1 MLVTQGEGRKDA
13 ATHRLT
19 GRSRDGRLVHFAGD
33 DSIRPGDLVETVVT
47 YAAPHHLVA
56 DGAPLAHRRTAAGD
70 ASEAGR
76 RPTTPGVLLG
86 MPSLQKQPTGQF

>member
-1 MLVTQGEGRKDA
+1 MSGRAK
-13 ATHRLT
+13 
-19 GRSRDGRLVHFAGD
+19 DGRLVHFAGND
-33 DSIRPGDLVETVVT
+33 TVRPGDVVETVIT

-56 DGAPLAHRRTAAGD
+56 DGALLSHRRTSAGD

-86 MPSLQKQPTGQF
+86 MPKIGVPAS